1 MLKKIATMTMFAL
14 LLNLAIAPSAFVS
27 GNTKKEVKLA
37 EKVKTDIA
45 KLGTGPDAN
54 VKLKLKDGT
63 KIQGYVKE
71 IGDDKF
77 VVMDSKTGQTIPVL
91 YLKVKQVRGNNL
103 SKGVIIAIGF
113 GALIVLLFV
122 LVARDKS

>member
-1 MLKKIATMTMFAL
+1 MFAL